1 MVSKDMNHMRLEI
14 LNVRSL
20 EQVGYAEDQEFPI
33 PIKSEFILKIPRL
46 EGRYSFCIRIVS
58 QF

>member
-1 MVSKDMNHMRLEI
+1 MRLEI

-20 EQVGYAEDQEFPI
+20 EQVGYAEDQEFHI

-46 EGRYSFCIRIVS
+46 EGRYSFSIRIVS